1 MISRPIKG
9 TSRRD
14 LADPTA
20 DQHIARTLAADE
32 KSQAENLMIVDL
44 VRNDLGRV
52 CEVGSVQV
60 PGLMEIES
68 YATVH
73 QMVST
78 VNGTLR
84 KGCDV
89 VDALVATYPG
99 GSMTG
104 APKLRTMQI
113 IRAIEQRP
121 RGVYSGSM
129 GYIGLNG
136 AVDLN
141 IVIRTALLTKN
152 GVKIGAG
159 GAIVAMS
166 NPDEV
171 CVYLLCFSYE
181 VSSSWNCLLMCSIAG
196 GGRGG
201 AQGTVSRQGPGLPS
215 GVPRGI
221 INNKCEVVVF
231 QPYFVSYMNNNRCFL

>member
-1 MISRPIKG
+1 MYNLSLSVQDGTLISRPIKG
-9 TSRRD
+9 TARRH

-20 DQHIARTLAADE
+20 DLCIAHALAADE

-52 CEVGSVQV
+52 CEVGSVHV
-60 PGLMEIES
+60 PGLMDIES

-84 KGCDV
+84 RGCDV

-104 APKLRTMQI
+104 APKLRTMEV
-113 IRAIEQRP
+113 IRALEQRP

-141 IVIRTALLTKN
+141 IVIRTAVMTRD
-152 GVKIGAG
+152 GVSIGAG

-166 NPDEV
+166 DPDEV
-171 CVYLLCFSYE
+171 
-181 VSSSWNCLLMCSIAG
+181 SI
-196 GGRGG
+196 R
-201 AQGTVSRQGPGLPS
+201 
-215 GVPRGI
+215 
-221 INNKCEVVVF
+221 
-231 QPYFVSYMNNNRCFL
+231 

>member
-1 MISRPIKG
+1 MSFVSCIFTLTNVLCFDRTLQDGTLISRPIKG
-9 TSRRD
+9 TARRNLTDPATD
-14 LADPTA
+14 LR
-20 DQHIARTLAADE
+20 IAQSLAGDE

-52 CEVGSVQV
+52 CEVGSVRV
-60 PGLMEIES
+60 PGLMDIES

-84 KGCDV
+84 RGCDA

-104 APKLRTMQI
+104 APKLRTMEI
-113 IRAIEQRP
+113 IRALEQRP

-141 IVIRTALLTKN
+141 IVIRTAVLTKQ
-152 GVKIGAG
+152 GVSIGAG

-166 NPDEV
+166 DPDEV
-171 CVYLLCFSYE
+171 RKCSVTLAFLCV
-181 VSSSWNCLLMCSIAG
+181 
-196 GGRGG
+196 
-201 AQGTVSRQGPGLPS
+201 
-215 GVPRGI
+215 
-221 INNKCEVVVF
+221 
-231 QPYFVSYMNNNRCFL
+231 

>member
-1 MISRPIKG
+1 M
-9 TSRRD
+9 RRN
-14 LADPTA
+14 LADPAT
-20 DQHIARTLAADE
+20 DLRIAQSLAADE

-52 CEVGSVQV
+52 CAVGSVHV

-84 KGCDV
+84 RGCDA

-104 APKLRTMQI
+104 APKLRTMEI
-113 IRAIEQRP
+113 IQALEQRP

-141 IVIRTALLTKN
+141 IVIRTAVLTN
-152 GVKIGAG
+152 QGVSIGAG

-166 NPDEV
+166 DPDEV
-171 CVYLLCFSYE
+171 RKSVVDTHAFRTSVRILYIDHFCVLYRRWTRWS
-181 VSSSWNCLLMCSIAG
+181 
-196 GGRGG
+196 
-201 AQGTVSRQGPGLPS
+201 
-215 GVPRGI
+215 
-221 INNKCEVVVF
+221 
-231 QPYFVSYMNNNRCFL
+231 